1 MDWDLVK
8 IVSQNHMEIFNI
20 KKAAKPAASDSDP
33 IPPVDAPSKKAIE

>member
-1 MDWDLVK
+1 MKNDFNDILYEK
-8 IVSQNHMEIFNI
+8 DIEIFNA